1 MSDAREVVLGR
12 IRAAL
17 ADRPQP
23 SAAVLPGIPPAP
35 ADPVAQFAERAGE
48 YRAAVHRVDQ
58 AGVSALVAE
67 ICAAH
72 GARLLAVPQ
81 DLPQAW
87 LPPGVERTSDA
98 TVAALDRVDGVLTG
112 CAAAIAE
119 TGTIV
124 LDGGPGQGIRA
135 LTLVPDLHICI
146 VPAELV
152 CASVSGAFQRV
163 DPSVRERRAPLTLI
177 SGPSATSDIEL
188 SRVEGVHGPRRL
200 EIVIAG

>member
-17 ADRPQP
+17 SDRPQP

-72 GARLLAVPQ
+72 GARLVAVPQ

-163 DPSVRERRAPLTLI
+163 DSSVRERRAPLTLI

>member
-17 ADRPQP
+17 ANRPQP
-23 SAAVLPGIPPAP
+23 AAAVLPSTPPGP
-35 ADPVAQFAERAGE
+35 ADPVALFAERAGE
-48 YRAAVHRVDQ
+48 YRAAVHRVGQ
-58 AGVSALVAE
+58 VGVAALVAE
-67 ICAAH
+67 ICAAQ
-72 GARLLAVPQ
+72 GARRLAVPQ
-81 DLPQAW
+81 DLPEAW
-87 LPPGVERTSDA
+87 LPPGVQATGDA
-98 TVAALDRVDGVLTG
+98 TVSALDRVDGVLTG

-135 LTLVPDLHICI
+135 LTLVPDLHICV

-152 CASVSGAFQRV
+152 CASVSEAFQRV
-163 DPSVRERRAPLTLI
+163 ETSVRQRRAPLTLI

-200 EIVIAG
+200 EIVIAT

>member
-23 SAAVLPGIPPAP
+23 SAAVLPRYRRRRPTRSRCSQSGRASTARPCTASIRPASPRWSPRSAPRMVP
-35 ADPVAQFAERAGE
+35 AAWPCR
-48 YRAAVHRVDQ
+48 R
-58 AGVSALVAE
+58 
-67 ICAAH
+67 ICRRP
-72 GARLLAVPQ
+72 GCRP
-81 DLPQAW
+81 AW
-87 LPPGVERTSDA
+87 RRTGDA

-152 CASVSGAFQRV
+152 CASVQRGVPAGGAV
-163 DPSVRERRAPLTLI
+163 GAASAAP
-177 SGPSATSDIEL
+177 
-188 SRVEGVHGPRRL
+188 R
-200 EIVIAG
+200 